1 MSGAKVSNGRAVAA
15 GSRNA
20 GRLPE
25 ESNRTPAG
33 RDRGQCRWSGV
44 LVLLLAILFGLAPAP
59 RQVSGQREATP
70 NYSGPRAG
78 QSRGIPGTS
87 VEFSQR
93 VKEIKEYIQA
103 FAKTSV
109 VPGISVAVQAGD
121 EFTWSEG
128 FGVSDLNSG
137 RPITP
142 HTRFRI
148 GSVSKALT
156 AAALGLLLEER
167 KVDLDADVRKYV
179 PEFPPKG
186 DPITLRHLA
195 GHRSGIRHYRGNEV
209 LNDRP
214 YKSVLEALT
223 IFAKDPLVAKPG
235 TTHSYSTYGY
245 TLLSAAMER
254 AAGVSFL
261 TLMREKVLRPLQM
274 TETEP
279 EIGGRRL
286 PDQATGYEQGTNGK
300 AEVVPRTDLS
310 PIWAGGGFVS
320 TTGDLLKFAR
330 AHLDGRFLRPETLDL
345 LWTVQTTKDGTR
357 TPSAFGWQVA
367 RTPKGR
373 RLLVSGGNSIGGT
386 VVMFVVP
393 EEKVV
398 LVFMTN
404 MGSAPIRGVPMGALR
419 ILLGEDR
426 PPAMEMM

>member
-1 MSGAKVSNGRAVAA
+1 MSGARVSNGRAVAA

-20 GRLPE
+20 GRLL
-25 ESNRTPAG
+25 T
-33 RDRGQCRWSGV
+33 
-44 LVLLLAILFGLAPAP
+44 LLLAALFGLAPAP
-59 RQVSGQREATP
+59 RHVWGQQGATSEH
-70 NYSGPRAG
+70 SGPGAAP
-78 QSRGIPGTS
+78 SRGIPGTS

-93 VKEIKEYIQA
+93 VKEIKEHIQG
-103 FAKTSV
+103 FARTSV
-109 VPGISVAVQAGD
+109 VPGISVAVQVGD
-121 EFTWSEG
+121 EFTWFEG
-128 FGVSDLNSG
+128 FGVSDLASG
-137 RPITP
+137 RPTTP

-156 AAALGLLLEER
+156 AAALGLLLEEG
-167 KVDLDADVRKYV
+167 KLDLDADVRKYV

-195 GHRSGIRHYRGNEV
+195 GHQSGIRHYRGNEV
-209 LNDRP
+209 LNQRP

-235 TTHSYSTYGY
+235 TTHSYSSYGY

-254 AAGVSFL
+254 GAGVPFL

-279 EIGGRRL
+279 EVGGRRL

-300 AEVVPRTDLS
+300 AQVTPRTDLS
-310 PIWAGGGFVS
+310 PVWAGGGFVS

-330 AHLDGRFLRPETLDL
+330 AHLDGRFFRPETLDL
-345 LWTVQTTKDGTR
+345 LWTAQTAKDGTKR
-357 TPSAFGWQVA
+357 PPSAFGWQVG

-393 EEKVV
+393 EEKVI

-404 MGSAPIRGVPMGALR
+404 MGSAPIRGVPMGALQ